1 MKIIQVIPSLNSG
14 GAERF
19 TVDLSNQLAEM
30 GHEVILLVFFSR
42 ADQNF
47 YLPDVSSKVR
57 VITLGKRLGFDFKLL
72 FKIYNIVKSEKP
84 DVVQTHLYSLDYMP
98 ICILLN
104 KSVKYFHVVHSDA
117 FKESQR
123 KSSSLIRRWCFRNNK
138 VCAVTISEQS
148 LKSFEEM
155 YGINA
160 PLIYNGRKIPSVINT
175 DLVRDE
181 IAQYMKSDKTRII
194 AQVASVCP
202 LKRQDLMARVSKRL
216 EEEGYDFAVLF
227 IGREHHNPDFLRKV
241 KDVNC
246 ESCHILGEKS
256 NPLEYL
262 KVADGFA
269 LCSEYEGL
277 PISLLEAMAMGAVP
291 VCTPVGG
298 IVNVVIDGD
307 NGILSNTKEESDY
320 YEALKRF
327 LSLSCE
333 ALSKMK
339 NSAIESF
346 NPYKIDY
353 CATQYIEL
361 YSATTKVKN

>member
-30 GHEVILLVFFSR
+30 GNEVILLVFYS
-42 ADQNF
+42 QLELNF
-47 YLPDVSSKVR
+47 YLHDVSSKVR
-57 VITLGKRLGFDFKLL
+57 VITLGKKPGFDYKLL
-72 FKIYNIVKSEKP
+72 FKISSIVKSEKP
-84 DVVQTHLYSLDYMP
+84 DVVQTHLYGLDYMP
-98 ICILLN
+98 ICLMLN

-123 KSSSLIRRWCFRNNK
+123 KSSSMIRRWCFHNKK
-138 VCAVTISEQS
+138 VCAVTISDQS
-148 LKSFEEM
+148 LKSFVEM
-155 YGINA
+155 YGMNA
-160 PLIYNGRKIPSVINT
+160 PLIYNGRKIPSVVNT
-175 DLVRDE
+175 DLVRNE
-181 IAQYMKSDKTRII
+181 IAQFIKSDRTRII

-216 EEEGYDFAVLF
+216 EDEGYDFAVLF
-227 IGREHHNPDFLRKV
+227 IGREYHNPDFLHKV

-246 ESCHILGEKS
+246 RSCHILGEKN

-269 LCSEYEGL
+269 LCSKYEGL
-277 PISLLEAMAMGAVP
+277 PISLLEALAMGAVP

-307 NGILSNTKEESDY
+307 NGILSNTIEENDY

-327 LSLSCE
+327 LSLSCDD
-333 ALSKMK
+333 LNKMK
-339 NSAIESF
+339 NRAVESF
-346 NPYKIDY
+346 QPYKIEY
-353 CATQYIEL
+353 CASQYIEL
-361 YSATTKVKN
+361 YSANPKMND